1 MVQFTCNRQ
10 ADKAHD
16 SFSNNVCKKG
26 SNMRTDKEQLNKQQQ
41 QINIYITTTTT
52 KTLQSI
58 TAKKKKTIYSN
69 KTTKRM
75 IL

>member
-41 QINIYITTTTT
+41 KINIYITTTIT

-58 TAKKKKTIYSN
+58 TAKKKKRQFTA
-69 KTTKRM
+69 TKLQRE
-75 IL
+75 

>member
-26 SNMRTDKEQLNKQQQ
+26 SYMRTDKEQLNKQQQ
-41 QINIYITTTTT
+41 KINIYITTTT